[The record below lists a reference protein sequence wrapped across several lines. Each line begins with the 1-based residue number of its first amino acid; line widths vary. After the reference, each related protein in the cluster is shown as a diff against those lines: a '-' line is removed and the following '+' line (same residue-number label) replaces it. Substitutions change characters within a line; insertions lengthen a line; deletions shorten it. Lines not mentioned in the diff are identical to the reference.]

1 MGTLR
6 RRGRTVEFVDFEC
19 IDRPIRLGERLGIVL
34 DVFFARRRFARADVV
49 LGPFPPRP
57 VAAKGGVEHDL
68 LILEVGIDVAI
79 RSSLESRDGVG
90 PFGGIGRP
98 AQDIPGLLTA
108 GEEPNLDGIP
118 GPLHGVGS
126 TFVEIEAVAEGA
138 ALGPAACVGVT
149 GGAN

>member
-19 IDRPIRLGERLGIVL
+19 IDGPIRLGERLGVVL
-34 DVFFARRRFARADVV
+34 DVFFARRRFRRADVI

-57 VAAKGGVEHDL
+57 VAAEGGVEHDL

-79 RSSLESRDGVG
+79 RSPLESRDGVG
-90 PFGGIGRP
+90 PFGGIGGL

-108 GEEPNLDGIP
+108 GEEPNLDGIL

-126 TFVEIEAVAEGA
+126 PFVEIEAVAEGTT
-138 ALGPAACVGVT
+138 LGPAACVGVAR
-149 GGAN
+149 GAH